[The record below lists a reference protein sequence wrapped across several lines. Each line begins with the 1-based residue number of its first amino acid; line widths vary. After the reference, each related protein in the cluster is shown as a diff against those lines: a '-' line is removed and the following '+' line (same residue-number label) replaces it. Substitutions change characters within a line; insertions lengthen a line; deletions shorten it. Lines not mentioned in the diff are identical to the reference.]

1 MLVLIVEHADM
12 MDQHQDQ
19 LANGPPHEQLDHN
32 IDCMTLTKLETHEQ
46 VVGVYSHTNGKA
58 ANLYHHEVI
67 TIFICSSS

>member
-46 VVGVYSHTNGKA
+46 VVGVTA
-58 ANLYHHEVI
+58 TRME
-67 TIFICSSS
+67 